1 MLGVDRGEALDVDA
15 PDPFP
20 REQLTQLLG
29 KAELARARRRRIQIW
44 IFGAGLATLALG
56 LPTERLWGDMEL
68 VRLTAGNGQR
78 SYGLLF
84 PLAVAL
90 KNILGVTAEQA
101 CFLLSALCYG
111 LCLPALVSL
120 LRTVGFE
127 HSLAALA
134 SGTALL
140 GGAAWLGATAPDGF
154 GAGILGATL
163 LLRSLFQTRER
174 VVNGYQWRAAL
185 YLTLAF
191 FLSPESLLLFP
202 SVAWAVSR
210 HRGRG
215 RLQGPPAAAMLAL
228 AGGVPLVVL
237 LSAGRGEASLWGHLL
252 DSVLAGRNPG
262 LASLPGWI
270 LYLVGGLGV
279 GLFGIYSLLFGRRLP
294 EETPAPKW
302 MVPWCLVILAPVV
315 GGSPA
320 AGPVGAYLIPAAAVG
335 LADWL
340 TRRGRSDRALLAGT
354 WLFTCQL
361 VLTAVVVTGWS
372 LGDPLRAW
380 RANAKTHLKASD
392 VVLVRD
398 PQRGYLLEQRWGM
411 TSFPVEASGARALEA
426 GLTAEVR
433 SDIAGGQR
441 RLVLA
446 TGPSG
451 SAGTAAPG
459 DTAPKNPWPRPG
471 QVLHPALDVW
481 VLTGASLLH
490 VPAGEPFA
498 PD

>member
-1 MLGVDRGEALDVDA
+1 MDVESA
-15 PDPFP
+15 DPFP
-20 REQLTQLLG
+20 REQLTELLG
-29 KAELARARRRRIQIW
+29 RAERVRARRRRVQIW
-44 IFGAGLATLALG
+44 LFGAGLATLALG

-90 KNILGVTAEQA
+90 KSMLGMSAEQA

-127 HSLAALA
+127 HGLAALA
-134 SGTALL
+134 SGTALV
-140 GGAAWLGATAPDGF
+140 GSAAWLGATQPGGF

-174 VVNGYQWRAAL
+174 FANGYQWRAAL

-202 SVAWAVSR
+202 SVAWAVAR

-237 LSAGRGEASLWGHLL
+237 LSAGQGETSSWGHLL
-252 DSVLAGRNPG
+252 DSLLAGRHPG
-262 LASLPGWI
+262 LGYLPGWI

-315 GGSPA
+315 AGSPA
-320 AGPVGAYLIPAAAVG
+320 EGPVGAYLIPAAAVG

-340 TRRGRSDRALLAGT
+340 TRRGRGDRALLAGT
-354 WLFTCQL
+354 WLCACQL

-380 RANAKTHLKASD
+380 RASAQMHLEPND

-398 PQRGYLLEQRWGM
+398 PRRGYLLEQRWGM
-411 TSFPVEASGARALEA
+411 TTFPVEADGERALEA
-426 GLTAEVR
+426 GLPLQVRREV
-433 SDIAGGQR
+433 AGGKR
-441 RLVLA
+441 RLVFA
-446 TGPSG
+446 ADPRGG
-451 SAGTAAPG
+451 AATAAEG
-459 DTAPKNPWPRPG
+459 DPSVQTPWPRPG
-471 QVLHPALDVW
+471 HVLHPALEVW
-481 VLTGASLLH
+481 VLWGSSLLH